1 MFDIGFWELSVIGV
15 IALLVIGPERL
26 PGVARTVGLW
36 VGKTKRFVISVK
48 ADVDREIK
56 SDELKQFLIEQEKT
70 TTEIHEIIEDTRA
83 SIKSSV
89 QDADGAL
96 EQDADE
102 ALEQIISANPA
113 VDTKADDSAEHPPGK
128 KSKSDE

>member
-36 VGKTKRFVISVK
+36 VGKAKRFVISVK

-56 SDELKQFLIEQEKT
+56 SDELKRFLIEQEQAA
-70 TTEIHEIIEDTRA
+70 TEIHEIIEETRS
-83 SIKSSV
+83 SIDSSME
-89 QDADGAL
+89 GNNESL
-96 EQDADE
+96 EK
-102 ALEQIISANPA
+102 IISANL
-113 VDTKADDSAEHPPGK
+113 VDDTKADDSGEDPPGK
-128 KSKSDE
+128 KSKADE